1 MTTMRQMMVERGA
14 TKTHGVRITR
24 LHGRPHL
31 SPAYGPSRVT
41 DAASIALSDLDGRTV
56 TAEGETVTLRVVGAS
71 LHVEHPALGA
81 GGYEGIVTAWDMVAD
96 AEIS

>member
-1 MTTMRQMMVERGA
+1 MTTMRQMMAERGA
-14 TKTHGVRITR
+14 TKTNGVRITR

-41 DAASIALSDLDGRTV
+41 DAASIPLSDLDGRTV
-56 TAEGETVTLRVVGAS
+56 TVEGEKVTLRVVGAS
-71 LHVEHPALGA
+71 LHVEHPALA
-81 GGYEGIVTAWDMVAD
+81 GGYEGIVTAWDMVSD